1 MVMKTS
7 SLIVAGLHGSEVEHW
22 QSWWQLQDP
31 QAQRVEQD
39 DWHHPQLDTW
49 TARLQQTIASSDSEK
64 VWLVAHSF
72 GCLIS
77 VKAALMNS
85 EKIAGLFLV
94 APADPQRFA
103 IAASELA
110 ATLPVPSLVIA
121 STTDPYLSL
130 EKAKAWSTIWGSQLI
145 NLGDVGHINVASGF
159 GAWPQGIELFE
170 YFCSQFSEQE
180 LVDFWRLSA

>member
-1 MVMKTS
+1 MRTAT
-7 SLIVAGLHGSEVEHW
+7 LIVAGLHGSEPEHW
-22 QSWWQLQDP
+22 QSWWQTQDTD
-31 QAQRVEQD
+31 AVRVQQD
-39 DWHHPQLDTW
+39 DWHHPQLETW
-49 TARLQQTIASSDSEK
+49 TQRLQQTIDFCPADK
-64 VWLVAHSF
+64 LWLVAHSF

-77 VKAALMNS
+77 VKAALMNPK
-85 EKIAGLFLV
+85 KIAGVFLV
-94 APADPQRFA
+94 APTDPQRFA

-130 EKAKAWSTIWGSQLI
+130 EKAKAWAMIWGSQFI

>member
-1 MVMKTS
+1 MKTS
-7 SLIVAGLHGSEVEHW
+7 RLIVAGLHGSEAEHW

-31 QAQRVEQD
+31 QAQRVPQD
-39 DWHHPQLDTW
+39 DWHHPQLETW
-49 TARLQQTIASSDSEK
+49 TARLQQSIAASTSEK

-77 VKAALMNS
+77 VKAALVNP

-94 APADPQRFA
+94 APADPQRFD

-130 EKAKAWSTIWGSQLI
+130 EKAKAWATIWGSQFI

-159 GAWPQGIELFE
+159 GAWPQGMELFE